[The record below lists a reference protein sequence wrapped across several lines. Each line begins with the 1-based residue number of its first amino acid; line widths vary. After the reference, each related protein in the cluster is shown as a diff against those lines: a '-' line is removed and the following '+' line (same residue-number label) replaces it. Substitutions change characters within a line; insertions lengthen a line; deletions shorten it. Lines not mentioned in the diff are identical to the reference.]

1 MQMINIAILICVL
14 LLGRTGAEIIAGEA
28 IPTRSGH
35 VAKDKKMEITESSNG
50 KTIHLAV
57 GQRFTIKLKETAGTG
72 YRWSFVR
79 NGAPAVSLIDESFH
93 TGAHRLGAA
102 GTRKWLLEAV
112 SPGQTTIE
120 MNLSRPWDANSVTRS
135 FLLCLNVT

>member
-1 MQMINIAILICVL
+1 MQMINTAVLICVL
-14 LLGRTGAEIIAGEA
+14 LFCGTGAELIAGEA
-28 IPTRSGH
+28 IPTRSGR

-50 KTIHLAV
+50 KTIRLAV

-79 NGAPAVSLIDESFH
+79 NGAPAVALIDESFH
-93 TGAHRLGAA
+93 AGTHQLGAA
-102 GTRKWLLEAV
+102 GMREWLLEAV

-120 MNLSRPWDANSVTRS
+120 MKLSRPWDADSVTRS
-135 FLLCLNVT
+135 FLLRLNVT